1 MVKSNKR
8 EEIIKGAMEV
18 FVKNGIDR
26 TSLSDI
32 AEHLGTTK
40 SYFYFHFS
48 SKEDLVF
55 SIQKYIMD
63 SAISYLESTV
73 AKNITPAE
81 KIKSWIDWNLDRVK
95 ERRVEVDF
103 MYQAMFSKY
112 ISKFSRE
119 RREEILEIH
128 RKYINLV
135 GEVIKEG
142 QEMGIFKNPYNPTV
156 LATFMVGSLF
166 SGIKVVYLGIE
177 DADYIKESLKFSFLM
192 MLGYEGV

>member
-1 MVKSNKR
+1 
-8 EEIIKGAMEV
+8 MEV

>member
-48 SKEDLVF
+48 SKEDLIF